1 MSGTNEYLRQAAIT
15 VVGQQQPCPPHQ
27 LQAILKRDYGA
38 STRAAN
44 ETLFTLMRDGY
55 LRRTFTGKLALPK

>member
-1 MSGTNEYLRQAAIT
+1 MPGTTPELRALALAIVEANE
-15 VVGQQQPCPPHQ
+15 PCTANH
-27 LQAILKRDYGA
+27 LVSTLKRQGA

-55 LRRTFTGKLALPK
+55 VRRTWNGKLKLP